1 MKEIL
6 PRITLLASLTLIL
19 SGGSMQAQSTTP
31 VVAEATVQFSTT
43 SAPTSFTNTSQGY
56 DKVKSATVSPFQP
69 AKSYFKFDFTG
80 LNPNTN
86 ADITMNFVGRSG
98 GGSVH
103 INLWSLDQT
112 YPGLTNSANP
122 AVPNLSWYAAQ
133 ANNTNGTA
141 DDMYSLATNNG
152 SGFTA
157 TFVKDAG
164 LIGTSGSAFSTKIP
178 APWGSY
184 LHGNQLVIV
193 LTATNDAASNSGG
206 FRALTNSTTMTYL
219 PLVGGAPPSI
229 STIAPQI
236 VPSTTSSS
244 VIVFTLGDP
253 EDGPNALTP
262 VISLGNTNVSFT
274 ATTLGGS
281 GANRTL
287 QFVPVSN
294 KAPGTTVSVTVTLT
308 VTDSSGNSANSSFLL
323 TVPPFV
329 TLPELHS
336 GTTNINSF
344 NPTNM
349 LVSAAPLTIPFTVV
363 DTNIP
368 AASLVV
374 TVTTNIYSTNILSVS
389 STQTAFGSS
398 TNNCTMTI
406 TPSGSGVGLVNV
418 QAVDSVNSLTNAISL
433 AVMVLPNGSYAV
445 YDTMNYKPS
454 AGTFASASTKVN
466 LADASAKMW
475 NNRSTSG
482 SVEVVNTSAASGG
495 GSLLIAPIGAPLIR
509 GSASGNS
516 DQLRLAGAPYRAN
529 GHQILYACLTAQWA
543 DMSVYSANASYPSNS
558 VGAFVQFA
566 ADGSASGVAMG
577 QACTIANGTSQFN
590 LGLYQNS
597 STPPVT
603 NTAYTGDVPAFD
615 NANLSTI
622 VPDAPVNIEIGYDTD
637 TGISTLWVNGTSS
650 SDVSSVSL
658 QDVSVTNLA
667 NVSYLVLRQNAGMGN
682 IIISH
687 AAVKV
692 AGKPFPTITGV
703 NKSAGTVII
712 NYTDAAGVG
721 QSANQQVWSSSA
733 VNGTYS
739 QVAATINDLGAGN
752 YSAVITGQTGATA
765 FYKIK
770 EPGTTPTVAFPF

>member
-6 PRITLLASLTLIL
+6 PSITLLASLTLIL
-19 SGGSMQAQSTTP
+19 GGGSLQAQSTTP
-31 VVAEATVQFSTT
+31 VVAEATVQFPTNG
-43 SAPTSFTNTSQGY
+43 APTSFTNTSQGY
-56 DKVKSATVSPFQP
+56 DKVKSATASPFFP

-103 INLWSLDQT
+103 INVWSLDQT
-112 YPGLTNSANP
+112 YPGLTNNASP
-122 AVPNLSWYAAQ
+122 AVPNSSWYAAQ
-133 ANNTNGTA
+133 ANNTNGNS
-141 DDMYSLATNNG
+141 DDMFTLATNNG

-164 LIGTSGSAFSTKIP
+164 LIGTSGSAFTTKIS
-178 APWGSY
+178 APWGNY

-206 FRALTNSTTMTYL
+206 FRALTNATTMTYL
-219 PLVGGAPPSI
+219 PLVGGAPPNI
-229 STIAPQI
+229 STIASQT
-236 VPSTTSSS
+236 VPSTTLSS
-244 VIVFTLGDP
+244 VINFTVGDP
-253 EDGPNALTP
+253 EDGPNGLTP
-262 VISLGNTNVSFT
+262 VISFGNTNVSFT
-274 ATTLGGS
+274 VTNWGGS

-287 QFVPVSN
+287 QFIPVSN

-308 VTDSSGNSANSSFLL
+308 VTDSNGNSANSSFLL

-329 TLPELHS
+329 TLPEFHS

-349 LVSAAPLTIPFTVV
+349 LLSAGSLTIPFTVV

-368 AASLVV
+368 AASLAV
-374 TVTTNIYSTNILSVS
+374 TVSASIYSTNILSVF

-398 TNNCTMTI
+398 TNNCTLTI

-418 QAVDSVNSLTNAISL
+418 QAVDSVNSLTNAVNL
-433 AVMVLPNGSYAV
+433 AVMVLPNGSFAV

-466 LADASAKMW
+466 LADASAKLW
-475 NNRSTSG
+475 HNRSTSG
-482 SVEVVNTSAASGG
+482 SVEVVNTSSASGG
-495 GSLLIAPIGAPLIR
+495 GSLVIAPIGAPLIR

-529 GHQILYACLTAQWA
+529 GHQILYACITAQWA
-543 DMSVYSANASYPSNS
+543 DMSVYSANATYPSNS
-558 VGAFVQFA
+558 AGAFVQFA
-566 ADGSASGVAMG
+566 ADGSATGVAMG

-597 STPPVT
+597 TTSPVT
-603 NTAYTGDVPAFD
+603 NATYTGDVPMFD
-615 NANLSTI
+615 NANLSSI
-622 VPDAPVNIEIGYDTD
+622 VPNAPVNIEVSYDMD

-650 SDVSSVSL
+650 SDPSSVNV
-658 QDVSVTNLA
+658 QDVAVTNLA

-692 AGKPFPTITGV
+692 AGKPFPSISGV
-703 NKSAGTVII
+703 NKSAGTVTI
-712 NYTDAAGVG
+712 NYTDSAGAG
-721 QSANQQVWSSSA
+721 QSASQQVWSSSS

-752 YSAVITGQTGATA
+752 YSAVITGQTSVTA

-770 EPGTTPTVAFPF
+770 EIGTSPTVAFPF